1 MNTRT
6 ILQKLKST
14 KLWCAIAGIATGI
27 YIVLGGDSNN
37 IQVVAGAI
45 TSLVSV
51 VAYIV
56 TEGKID
62 SSAIGS
68 TIDKIQNATEI
79 IKEDSET
86 KSETN

>member
-1 MNTRT
+1 M
-6 ILQKLKST
+6 LH
-14 KLWCAIAGIATGI
+14 
-27 YIVLGGDSNN
+27 
-37 IQVVAGAI
+37 VAE
-45 TSLVSV
+45 LVSV

-62 SSAIGS
+62 SSAVGS